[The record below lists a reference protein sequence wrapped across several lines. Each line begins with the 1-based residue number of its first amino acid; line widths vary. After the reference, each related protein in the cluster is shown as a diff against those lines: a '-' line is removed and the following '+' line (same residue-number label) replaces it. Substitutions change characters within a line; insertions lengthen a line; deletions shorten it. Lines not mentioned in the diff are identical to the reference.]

1 MTSKAKR
8 AQYTLEF
15 KLEAVR
21 LVKAGQSM
29 AAVAATLGVVEQT
42 LYNWVKADREGKLA
56 GAGARPVSPEQM
68 TARTAACRS
77 GSPEDGARY
86 CKKVRGVLREGIDVK
101 YAFIERNRRHWP
113 VSVLCD
119 VLEVSPSGYR
129 QRRQLTAQ
137 DKPHRTR
144 VSDDALLAN
153 IKAIHAQV
161 RGEYGWPRMWKEL
174 RALGVRVGKERV
186 RKLMAQHGIRARHKR
201 KYIAT
206 TSSNHDL
213 PVAPNLLERNFTAT
227 APNLVWTSDITYLAT
242 AEGWVYL
249 AVIIDLFSR
258 QVVGW
263 SMQPHMKAELV
274 TDALRMAW
282 FRRRPQARV
291 IVHSDKD
298 SQYCSG
304 LFQDTLKAYGMRSS
318 MSRRGDCWDNAP
330 TESLWGSLKVARMHG
345 RHFATRR
352 AAMDEVINWLGF
364 YNARRLHST
373 LDYVSPMTFE
383 KNWLAAQQGEAA

>member
-1 MTSKAKR
+1 M
-8 AQYTLEF
+8 
-15 KLEAVR
+15 
-21 LVKAGQSM
+21 
-29 AAVAATLGVVEQT
+29 
-42 LYNWVKADREGKLA
+42 
-56 GAGARPVSPEQM
+56 
-68 TARTAACRS
+68 
-77 GSPEDGARY
+77 
-86 CKKVRGVLREGIDVK
+86 K

-113 VSVLCD
+113 VSVLSE
-119 VLEVSPSGYR
+119 VLEVSPSGYHQR
-129 QRRQLTAQ
+129 QRRSVQ
-137 DKPHRTR
+137 DKPHRSR
-144 VSDDALLAN
+144 VSNDALLAN
-153 IKAIHAQV
+153 IKAIHTQV
-161 RGEYGWPRMWKEL
+161 KGEYGWPRMWKEL
-174 RALGVRVGKERV
+174 LARGVRVGKERV

-206 TSSNHDL
+206 TNSNHDL

-227 APNLVWTSDITYLAT
+227 APNQTWTTDITYLAT

-282 FRRRPQARV
+282 FRRRPDSGV
-291 IVHSDKD
+291 IVHSDRG

-352 AAMDEVINWLGF
+352 AAMDEVIDWLGF
-364 YNARRLHST
+364 YNACRLHST
-373 LDYVSPMTFE
+373 LNYVSPMTFE
-383 KNWLAAQQGEAA
+383 KNWVAAQRGEAA